1 VRRRVLALTLAGM
14 LALLGIVAVLA
25 YVHNADNRALQR
37 YHVVSV
43 LVAKQPIPAGTNAE
57 AAISSGLLA
66 SEKFPVGSIPSGA
79 VRQIGHADSNKVTS
93 SPMNPGQLLVQSM
106 LVAKSQGAV
115 PLAIPPGREAV
126 SVAVCLAGDVAGYV
140 QPGAKVAIYNTGGKD
155 APLQFSC
162 TSHEPPSK
170 GGVTTSVVLPNV
182 EVLSVIANP
191 TESQLSSS
199 NSTPV
204 SGTSGVSSTS
214 AAAQGLVLVTLVVSA
229 TQAPTLIS
237 ASNSGE
243 LTLALLT
250 PTTNVGVTGT
260 TTSP

>member
-1 VRRRVLALTLAGM
+1 VLAIALAGM

-25 YVHNADNRALQR
+25 YVRNADNRALQR

-43 LVAKQPIPAGTNAE
+43 LVAKQPIPAGTTAE
-57 AAISSGLLA
+57 AAISGGLLGT
-66 SEKFPVGSIPSGA
+66 EKFPVGSVPPGA
-79 VRQIGHADSNKVTS
+79 LRQIGHADSKLVTS
-93 SPMNPGQLLVQSM
+93 APIGQGQLLLQSM
-106 LVAKSQGAV
+106 LVQKSQGAV
-115 PLAIPPGREAV
+115 PLAIPAGKEAV

-140 QPGAKVAIYNTGGKD
+140 QPGAKVAIYNTGGIK

-170 GGVTTSVVLPNV
+170 GGVATTVVLPNV

-191 TESQLSSS
+191 TSSQLSSS
-199 NSTPV
+199 NSSPI
-204 SGTSGVSSTS
+204 GTSGVASTS
-214 AAAQGLVLVTLVVSA
+214 TSAQGLVLVTLVVSS

-250 PTTNVGVTGT
+250 PTTTVGVTN
-260 TTSP
+260 TSTSSP

>member
-1 VRRRVLALTLAGM
+1 VLALVLAGM

-25 YVHNADNRALQR
+25 YVRNADDRALQR
-37 YHVVSV
+37 YHVVRV

-57 AAISSGLLA
+57 SAISSGLLV
-66 SEKFPVGSIPSGA
+66 SEKFPVGSVPPEA
-79 VRQIGHADSNKVTS
+79 VRQIGHADSKLVTS
-93 SPMNPGQLLVQSM
+93 APMGQGQLLLQSM

-115 PLAIPPGREAV
+115 PLAIPAGKEAV

-140 QPGAKVAIYNTGGKD
+140 QPGAKVAIYDTGGKE
-155 APLQFSC
+155 APLQYSC

-170 GGVTTSVVLPNV
+170 GGVRTSLVLPNV

-191 TESQLSSS
+191 TSSQLGSS
-199 NSTPV
+199 NSTPI
-204 SGTSGVSSTS
+204 SGSSGVASTN
-214 AAAQGLVLVTLVVSA
+214 AQAQGLVLVTLVLDS

-237 ASNSGE
+237 AANSGE

-250 PTTNVGVTGT
+250 PTTQVGVTGT
-260 TTSP
+260 STTP

>member
-1 VRRRVLALTLAGM
+1 VLAVALACM

-25 YVHNADNRALQR
+25 YVRNADNRALQR
-37 YHVVSV
+37 YRVVSV

-57 AAISSGLLA
+57 SAISGGLLQ
-66 SEKFPVGSIPSGA
+66 SEKFPVGSVPSTA
-79 VRQIGHADSNKVTS
+79 VRRIGHADSKLVTS
-93 SPMNPGQLLVQSM
+93 GPIGTGQLLLQSM

-115 PLAIPPGREAV
+115 PLSIPPGKEAV

-140 QPGAKVAIYNTGGKD
+140 QPGAKVAIYNTGGTK
-155 APLQFSC
+155 APLQYSC

-170 GGVTTSVVLPNV
+170 GGVATSVVLPNV

-191 TESQLSSS
+191 TASQLSSS
-199 NSTPV
+199 SSTPV
-204 SGTSGVSSTS
+204 SGASGISTTNT
-214 AAAQGLVLVTLVVSA
+214 AAQGLVLVTLVVSS

-250 PTTNVGVTGT
+250 PTTTVGVTN
-260 TTSP
+260 TSTSSP